1 MIGRNLHWC
10 LNPCKSMYEVND
22 VSLQNVIPVLKWVRG
37 EPLSQEHWLEL
48 FRLIKLPRNM
58 SLEKLTFGDLLTS
71 ADHIAVNAEALKV
84 CLKTPSLLLLYHSTE
99 KKLPSQSVVISF
111 IPGGIVLSLTDS

>member
-1 MIGRNLHWC
+1 
-10 LNPCKSMYEVND
+10 MYEVND

-111 IPGGIVLSLTDS
+111 NPGGIVLSLTDS